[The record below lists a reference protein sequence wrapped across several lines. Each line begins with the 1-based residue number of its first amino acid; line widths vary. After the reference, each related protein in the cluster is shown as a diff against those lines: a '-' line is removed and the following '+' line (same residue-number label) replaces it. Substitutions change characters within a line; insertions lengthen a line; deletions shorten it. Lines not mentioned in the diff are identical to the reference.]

1 MLINLIVYKAI
12 PNRFLLALQTLEKSF
27 HNLND
32 VGFLVVKVLRAED
45 LIAADFSGKS
55 DPFCVLEL
63 VNNRL
68 QTNTVYKTLNPNWD
82 KVFEL

>member
-1 MLINLIVYKAI
+1 MH
-12 PNRFLLALQTLEKSF
+12 FLLQTLEKSF
-27 HNLND
+27 QNLAD
-32 VGFLVVKVLRAED
+32 VGFLVVKVLKAED

-68 QTNTVYKTLNPNWD
+68 QTNTIYKTLNPTWD
-82 KVFEL
+82 RVFEL

>member
-1 MLINLIVYKAI
+1 MNLMTNFTSNIS
-12 PNRFLLALQTLEKSF
+12 LLFSLFPQTLDKSLQ
-27 HNLND
+27 NLSD

-45 LIAADFSGKS
+45 LMAADFSGKS

-68 QTNTVYKTLNPNWD
+68 QTNTVYKTLNPVWER
-82 KVFEL
+82 VFEL